1 MLSSEDA
8 VISVSYDKFIQMQQ
22 QQQQKNLSQDKSSKK
37 RNLPRQRVGEARK
50 EL

>member
-22 QQQQKNLSQDKSSKK
+22 QQQKNLSQDKSSKK
-37 RNLPRQRVGEARK
+37 RSLPRQRVGEARK